1 MIKTFLLLA
10 TIVTFIACGNKKQ
23 KTEAPDALEDLRNF
37 SKMKMTKEDTLMK
50 EWLMG
55 KEWKSEN
62 EGAPMTRLKIY
73 SLDSCEYVYG
83 KDTWGFK
90 GGNFTTGPNAIAYWP
105 FAKVDD
111 STFTLYVKPTQK
123 TYTYRFVKV
132 L

>member
-1 MIKTFLLLA
+1 MIKTSILVLA
-10 TIVTFIACGNKKQ
+10 IIAFTACGNKKP
-23 KTEAPDALEDLRNF
+23 KTETPDALEDLRNF
-37 SKMKMTKEDTLMK
+37 SKVEMTREDTLTK
-50 EWLMG
+50 EWLLG
-55 KEWKSEN
+55 KEWKSES

-90 GGNFTTGPNAIAYWP
+90 GGSFTTGPNAIAFWP

-123 TYTYRFVKV
+123 TFTYRFVKT